1 MQLVQLQQA
10 QPRFKD
16 QGIGLAGIS
25 YDSEAI
31 LKEFTERQHISFP
44 LLSDPQSEIIRK
56 YGVLNAEAKGMTQGM
71 AFPGFFY
78 VDSTG
83 KVKEKFFEAAYTDRY
98 TANNVIAKLFPEL
111 TEQATRKVEASH
123 ILLSLRQ
130 SDQVGVPGSHVA
142 LIVDAELGP
151 DLHVYAPGVKGYIP
165 IELRLEASAEV
176 KVDQPAYPQ
185 SRTLFLEAIKERV
198 PVFEGKFRITQDV
211 TVSADR
217 SFIRSLEQQGKT
229 VSITGELKYQACD
242 KTTCYMPTSVP
253 VSWDLQV
260 VPLDFRRSPEA
271 IQHRQPQ

>member
-10 QPRFKD
+10 QQRFKD
-16 QGIGLAGIS
+16 RGIGLAAIS

-31 LKEFTERQHISFP
+31 LKEFADRQHITFP
-44 LLSDPQSEIIRK
+44 LLADHQSEIIRE
-56 YGVLNAEAKGMTQGM
+56 YGVLNPEANGMQKDM
-71 AFPGFFY
+71 AFPGFFFL
-78 VDSTG
+78 DSSG
-83 KVKEKFFEAAYTDRY
+83 KIKEKFFEVVYTDRY
-98 TANNVIAKLFPEL
+98 TANSVIAKLLPEL
-111 TEQATRKVEASH
+111 TEQVARKVEAAH
-123 ILLSLRQ
+123 ISLTLQQ
-130 SDQVGVPGSHVA
+130 SDQMAAPGSHIA
-142 LIVDAELGP
+142 LIAEVELGP

-165 IELRLEASAEV
+165 IELKLEPAPEVRL
-176 KVDQPAYPQ
+176 DQSFYPQ
-185 SRTLFLEAIKERV
+185 SKTLFLKAIKEQV

-217 SFIRSLEQQGKT
+217 SFIRSLEQQGKP
-229 VSITGELKYQACD
+229 VSIKGELKYQACD